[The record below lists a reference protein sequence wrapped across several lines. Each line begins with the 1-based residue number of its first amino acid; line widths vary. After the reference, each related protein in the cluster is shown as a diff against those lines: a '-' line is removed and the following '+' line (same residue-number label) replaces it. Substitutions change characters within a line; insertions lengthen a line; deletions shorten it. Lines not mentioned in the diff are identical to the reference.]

1 MKAAAVRIMASTI
14 RLKTKTR
21 DSITTVR
28 AILRHPMET
37 GFRVDS
43 ETDELVDAHFI
54 NQVSVKH
61 NNSLIL
67 SCDWSRAVSRNPYL
81 SFKFKGAN
89 IGDKL
94 ELTWIDNKNNSD
106 SIETLIE

>member
-1 MKAAAVRIMASTI
+1 MASTI

-21 DSITTVR
+21 EGVTTVR
-28 AILRHPMET
+28 AIIRHPMET

-43 ETDELVDAHFI
+43 ESSELVPAHYI
-54 NQVSVKH
+54 RQVSIKH
-61 NNSLIL
+61 NNKVIM
-67 SCDWSRAVSRNPYL
+67 SCDWSRAVSKNPYL
-81 SFKFKGAN
+81 SFMFEGAN

-94 ELTWIDNKNNSD
+94 QLVWSDNKNNTD